1 MDKNDTQQEGQ
12 GSWHLDKRVPLGLI
26 FAVLLQTT
34 TIVWFIT
41 DLRSDVDVLQ
51 DLVKREAQDLSA
63 VDDRQWA
70 RINRNEE
77 HIQSSTASIQTNTAI
92 LERVEARLTKLIDI
106 IEARE
111 ARRE

>member
-63 VDDRQWA
+63 VDDRQWT
-70 RINRNEE
+70 RINKNEE

-92 LERVEARLTKLIDI
+92 LERVEDRLTKLIDI